1 MSQSFQVGW
10 QRAGHE
16 MAYYREQQQEDGG
29 DRPRMYIMSFLIQ
42 FPHSQVVPKLSQSCV
57 KVVLGCTMYIISVV
71 LSHRTPSTSRTA
83 IPIVTPT

>member
-1 MSQSFQVGW
+1 MSQLFQVGW

-42 FPHSQVVPKLSQSCV
+42 FPHSQVVPSCPKL
-57 KVVLGCTMYIISVV
+57 YIIAVV
-71 LSHRTPSTSRTA
+71 LSH
-83 IPIVTPT
+83 PITGHRLPRALLSLSLLRHDA

>member
-1 MSQSFQVGW
+1 MSQLLQVGW

-42 FPHSQVVPKLSQSCV
+42 FPHSQVVPSCPKL
-57 KVVLGCTMYIISVV
+57 YIISVV
-71 LSHRTPSTSRTA
+71 LSHPALTGHRLPRALLSLSLLRHDA
-83 IPIVTPT
+83 

>member
-16 MAYYREQQQEDGG
+16 MAYYREQQQEEGG

-42 FPHSQVVPKLSQSCV
+42 FPHSQVVPSCPKL
-57 KVVLGCTMYIISVV
+57 YIIAVV
-71 LSHRTPSTSRTA
+71 LSHPVPA
-83 IPIVTPT
+83 IPGHGLPRALLSLSLLRHDA